1 MKQITSLFESLADE
15 NRIRIVNLLLASPV
29 LCVNDLQRVLQIPQ
43 TRVSRHLAYL
53 RARGIVD
60 AERKGTWMF
69 YSIGSIITGVPAFK
83 SSLRGFFANSEQCLQ
98 DIELLLEGLDS
109 NEIMALQNAD
119 SETVEFVIE
128 NCCTIGS
135 TNVSEN

>member
-1 MKQITSLFESLADE
+1 MKHITTLFESLADE

-60 AERKGTWMF
+60 AERKGTWMY
-69 YSIGSIITGVPAFK
+69 YSIGTKITEVPTFK
-83 SSLRGFFANSEQCLQ
+83 QSLRSFFANSQQCLQ

-109 NEIMALQNAD
+109 NEITALQDAD
-119 SETVEFVIE
+119 NETVEFVIE
-128 NCCTIGS
+128 NCCNIGTS
-135 TNVSEN
+135 IVREN

>member
-1 MKQITSLFESLADE
+1 MEHITSLFESLADE

-29 LCVNDLQRVLQIPQ
+29 LCVNDLQRVLDIPQ

-60 AERKGTWMF
+60 AERRGTWMY
-69 YSIGSIITGVPAFK
+69 YSIGSKITEVP
-83 SSLRGFFANSEQCLQ
+83 SLRNTLRNFFADSQQCLQ

-109 NEIMALQNAD
+109 NQISALQDAD
-119 SETVEFVIE
+119 RETVEFVIE
-128 NCCTIGS
+128 NCCTIGQANHS
-135 TNVSEN
+135 YN

>member
-1 MKQITSLFESLADE
+1 MKHIISLFESLADE

-29 LCVNDLQRVLQIPQ
+29 LCVNDLQRVLEIPQ

-60 AERKGTWMF
+60 AERKGTWMY
-69 YSIGSIITGVPAFK
+69 YSIGSKISEAPTFRNT
-83 SSLRGFFANSEQCLQ
+83 LRSFFADSDQCLQ

-109 NEIMALQNAD
+109 NEITALKNVD
-119 SETVEFVIE
+119 SNTVEFVIE
-128 NCCTIGS
+128 NCCNIGQANE
-135 TNVSEN
+135 TYI

>member
-29 LCVNDLQRVLQIPQ
+29 LCVNDMQRVLEIPQ

-60 AERKGTWMF
+60 AQRKGTWMY
-69 YSIGSIITGVPAFK
+69 YSIGSKITRVPAFK
-83 SSLRGFFANSEQCLQ
+83 QSLRSFFANSAQCLQ

-109 NEIMALQNAD
+109 NEIMALQHAD
-119 SETVEFVIE
+119 NETVEFVIE
-128 NCCTIGS
+128 NCCNMGTSNILD
-135 TNVSEN
+135 N